1 MRKLLKDIT
10 NTECENL
17 FEAIMKNSERRWL
30 SAELLANN
38 QDYGG
43 AIRDII
49 TSMEE
54 MVKSL
59 IMLADAKG
67 FEFRKIESME
77 IIIRRSHSIRHLIG
91 LLMLILNIFIDDFRK
106 VIENFRNKPS
116 EFLSIVKN
124 KPVMETILKKYLAE
138 KITIFLEEFTWFS
151 KVELIRQQ
159 STHVDLDEDII
170 SPISL
175 TSDDYQ
181 EVFSR
186 MNNVKKLGTD
196 FISSLTSDDKDFNE
210 QLADLQ
216 KQFID
221 EDWYGKISSAI
232 DLTKNGKRNPFGLIE
247 KKINNMDFDIDE
259 IKL

>member
-1 MRKLLKDIT
+1 MRKQIKDLSDSD
-10 NTECENL
+10 CQDL
-17 FEAIMKNSERRWL
+17 FEAIMQNSERRWQ

-43 AIRDII
+43 AIRDLI

-54 MVKSL
+54 MIKSI
-59 IMLADAKG
+59 IMLADTKG
-67 FEFRKIESME
+67 FEFRKIENMDF
-77 IIIRRSHSIRHLIG
+77 IIRRSHSIRHLIG
-91 LLMLILNIFIDDFRK
+91 LLMLIFNIFIDDFKK
-106 VIENFRNKPS
+106 VIEKFHESPS
-116 EFLSIVKN
+116 EFLLIVKN
-124 KPVMETILKKYLAE
+124 KPFVETLLKKYLVE
-138 KITIFLEEFTWFS
+138 KIIIFQEEFKWFS
-151 KVELIRQQ
+151 KVEITRQQ
-159 STHVDLDEDII
+159 STHVDLGEEII

-186 MNNVKKLGTD
+186 MNNVKKLGSD
-196 FISSLTSDDKDFNE
+196 FISSLTSDDKDFNQ

-221 EDWYGKISSAI
+221 EDWYETISSFI
-232 DLTKNGKRNPFGLIE
+232 ESTKNGKKNPFGLIE
-247 KKINNMDFDIDE
+247 KKMNDLDFNIDE